1 MTQPE
6 ESSAAREHL
15 RSAQTLIVKVGSRV
29 LTDANGLLDIDQV
42 GNFSR
47 QIAHLVRDG
56 RRVILVSSGA
66 VAAGVSKLGLSERP
80 TSLSQLQAVAAVGQA
95 QLIQFYESFLS
106 SYDLHAGQILLT
118 AEDLDD
124 RTRYLHVRNT
134 LSSLLELGVVPIINE
149 NDSVAVEELQ
159 TTFGDNDRLAATV
172 AGVVGQTALVILSDV
187 EGVFD
192 RDPDLAGAAILR
204 EIDHFDESTFAMAAT
219 RKSTVG
225 KGGMGSKLRAAQLA
239 TRGGSAVAIA
249 GGRVPDVLER
259 LIAGERLGTYF
270 SPSPRALSPRK
281 RWIETAQPAGVLVID
296 DGACRALCKGGNSLL
311 AIGVRSVEGRFR
323 PGAVVSI
330 VNTSR
335 EELGRGLVNYS
346 AEDLDHIKGLKSE
359 DIPSALGRRSYSEV
373 IHADVLSIHEG

>member
-1 MTQPE
+1 
-6 ESSAAREHL
+6 
-15 RSAQTLIVKVGSRV
+15 
-29 LTDANGLLDIDQV
+29 
-42 GNFSR
+42 
-47 QIAHLVRDG
+47 
-56 RRVILVSSGA
+56 
-66 VAAGVSKLGLSERP
+66 
-80 TSLSQLQAVAAVGQA
+80 AVAAVGQA

-106 SYDLHAGQILLT
+106 SHELHAGQILLT

-159 TTFGDNDRLAATV
+159 TTFGDNDRLAASV

-192 RDPDLAGAAILR
+192 RDPDLPGAAILR
-204 EIDHFDESTFAMAAT
+204 EIESFDESTFAMAAT

-270 SPSPRALSPRK
+270 SPCLPALSPRK
-281 RWIETAQPAGVLVID
+281 RWIETAQPAGTLVID
-296 DGACRALCKGGNSLL
+296 NGACRALLKGGNSLL
-311 AIGVRSVEGRFR
+311 AIGVQKVDGRFS

-330 VNTSR
+330 CDVSG
-335 EELGRGLVNYS
+335 EEIGRGLVNYS
-346 AEDLDHIKGLKSE
+346 AADLDCIKGLKSE
-359 DIPSALGRRSYSEV
+359 AISSTLGRRSYSEV
-373 IHADVLSIHEG
+373 IHADVLSIHEA